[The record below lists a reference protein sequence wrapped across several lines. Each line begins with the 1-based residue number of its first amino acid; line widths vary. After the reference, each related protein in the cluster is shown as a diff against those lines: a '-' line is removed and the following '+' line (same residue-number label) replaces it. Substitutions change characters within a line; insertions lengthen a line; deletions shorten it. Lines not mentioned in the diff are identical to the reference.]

1 MTNQTT
7 ETAIVTDRFGNVDV
21 AYYEREAMRLRN
33 EYLRKQA
40 GDFFKSLRV
49 GIQNVLGSRAT
60 PRNA

>member
-7 ETAIVTDRFGNVDV
+7 DNAIVTDRFGNVDV

-40 GDFFKSLRV
+40 GDFFKSLRS
-49 GIQNVLGSRAT
+49 GIQNVLGSRVS
-60 PRNA
+60 PSNA

>member
-1 MTNQTT
+1 MTNPTA

-40 GDFFKSLRV
+40 GDFFKSLRA
-49 GIQNVLGSRAT
+49 GIQNVLSSKAT